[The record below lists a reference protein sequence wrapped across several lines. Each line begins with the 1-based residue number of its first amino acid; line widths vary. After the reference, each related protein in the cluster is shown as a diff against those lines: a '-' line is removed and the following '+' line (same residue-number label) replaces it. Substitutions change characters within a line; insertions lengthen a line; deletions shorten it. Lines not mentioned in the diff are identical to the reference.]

1 VLSPIGFP
9 VSSKANS
16 FEAAALALLRA
27 GQVAAAQNPRGLNSS
42 HEEPWMN
49 TTRRHFLSTAGAQTA
64 AAATALSGAPAAAA
78 AASARSGGTPSATVR
93 PRRLQ
98 AGDTLALINPSGAVY
113 ERAPYALAAESLQA
127 LGFQVREAP
136 HLRARYGH
144 FAGTDAQR
152 AADVNAMFADPGVHG
167 LLAMTGGSGGNRIL
181 PLLDYAL
188 IARNPKFLGGFSD
201 LTALINAV
209 HAKTG
214 LVTFHCP
221 MASSEWN
228 GFSVEQW
235 RGTVVQ
241 AQALLLSNPV
251 EREDLV
257 VPRGG
262 RTTTLRSGRARGRL
276 VGGNLA
282 VLSSLAGSPYLPAF
296 DGAILFLEEVN
307 EYIYRVDR
315 MLSTLMLCGALQRVA
330 GVVLGAFTRCGPGD
344 GHYGTLTLDEVFDDY
359 FKPLD
364 VPVYSGAS
372 FGHIR
377 RKFTLPVGLE
387 VEMDADA
394 GTLRYLQPAVL

>member
-1 VLSPIGFP
+1 
-9 VSSKANS
+9 
-16 FEAAALALLRA
+16 
-27 GQVAAAQNPRGLNSS
+27 
-42 HEEPWMN
+42 MN
-49 TTRRHFLSTAGAQTA
+49 TLRRHFMAAFTVQAATA
-64 AAATALSGAPAAAA
+64 AAVLPVSAAADA
-78 AASARSGGTPSATVR
+78 QSGARSGGTRPVPVR

-98 AGDTLALINPSGAVY
+98 PGDTIALINPSGAVY
-113 ERAPYALAAESLQA
+113 ERAPYVLAAESLQA
-127 LGFQVREAP
+127 LGFKVREAP

-152 AADVNAMFADPGVHG
+152 AADVNAMFADPTVHG
-167 LLAMTGGSGGNRIL
+167 ILALTGGSGGNRIL

-188 IARNPKFLGGFSD
+188 IERNPKFLGGFSD

-214 LVTFHCP
+214 LITFHCP
-221 MASSEWN
+221 MAGSEWN

-235 RGTVVQ
+235 RGTVVD
-241 AQALLLSNPV
+241 AQALLLSNPK
-251 EREDLV
+251 ERDDGI

-262 RTTTLRSGRARGRL
+262 RTTTLRGGKARGPL

-282 VLSSLAGSPYLPAF
+282 VLSSLAGSPYLPTF

-307 EYIYRVDR
+307 EDIYRVDR

-330 GVVLGAFTRCGPGD
+330 GVVLGAFTKCEPGD

-359 FKPLD
+359 FKPLN
-364 VPVYSGAS
+364 VPVYIGAS

-377 RKFTLPVGLE
+377 RKFTLPLGLD

-394 GTLRYLQPAVL
+394 GTIRYLQPAVV